1 MPQIALLSQETI
13 DKIAAGEVIERPSS
27 VVKELVE
34 NAIDA
39 GSSAVTV
46 EIKEGGISFIRI
58 SDNGCGIEREQI
70 PLAFLRHSTSKIK
83 SVEDLFTVTSLGFRG
98 EALSSIAAVSQVEL
112 ITKTNG
118 DFTGSRY
125 LIEGSKEV
133 SLEEIGAPDGTTF
146 IIRNL
151 FYNTPARKKFLKS
164 AQTEG
169 TYIHELMQRMIL
181 SHPDVAFKFIMN
193 NQVKLQSSGNGNI
206 KDIIYHLYGRDITKA
221 LLPIAHESELFKVSG
236 FIGKP
241 MISRGNRGYEL
252 YFVNGRFIRS
262 QILSKAIED
271 AFKPFLMQHQYPFT
285 VLYFEID
292 RSLLD
297 VNVHPTKMELRF
309 SNQQELYREVQ
320 SILSAALVHRDII
333 PEVPVDTP
341 KKNEM
346 EVPKIEKVM
355 PEPFEQKRLEEI
367 RKAVRKDSPYEVKY
381 PDRQPE
387 RRETW
392 HAQSQP
398 EHKLPVREQLH
409 ASGVTGTS
417 TSRPVG
423 TGAVSSAAQEKLLD
437 TIKEPLPEQS
447 KKEIEKELTK
457 EAYVLREEET
467 YGAKPEGSYEQGSFL
482 KEEEMAKQKIIGQ
495 LFDTYWLVEYNDRLF
510 IVDQHAAHEK
520 VMYEKLKKQFEKK
533 EFTSQAI
540 SPPIV
545 ITLSMRE
552 AEALERFKE
561 QFTKLGFEIE
571 HFGGA
576 EYSICG
582 VPGNLYRLNTRDVLI
597 EMLDELTDGISER
610 ATADVILDKI
620 ASMSCKAAVKGSQRL
635 SLPEMEQLMKDLMKL
650 DNPYNCPHGRP
661 TIIAMSKYEIEK
673 KFKRIV

>member
-193 NQVKLQSSGNGNI
+193 NQVKLQSSGNANI

-292 RSLLD
+292 SSLLD

-309 SNQQELYREVQ
+309 SNQQELYWEVQ

-367 RKAVRKDSPYEVKY
+367 RKAVRKDSPYEIKY
-381 PDRQPE
+381 P
-387 RRETW
+387 
-392 HAQSQP
+392 
-398 EHKLPVREQLH
+398 V
-409 ASGVTGTS
+409 
-417 TSRPVG
+417 SRPMG
-423 TGAVSSAAQEKLLD
+423 TGSVSSAAQEKLLD
-437 TIKEPLPEQS
+437 TIKSMPPEDMMEERIQKEPLPEQS
-447 KKEIEKELTK
+447 KKETEKELAK

-552 AEALERFKE
+552 ADVLERFKE

-610 ATADVILDKI
+610 ATTDVILDKI

>member
-181 SHPDVAFKFIMN
+181 SHPDIAFKFIMN

-292 RSLLD
+292 SSLLD

-367 RKAVRKDSPYEVKY
+367 RKAVRKDSPYEIKY
-381 PDRQPE
+381 P
-387 RRETW
+387 
-392 HAQSQP
+392 
-398 EHKLPVREQLH
+398 V
-409 ASGVTGTS
+409 
-417 TSRPVG
+417 SRPMG
-423 TGAVSSAAQEKLLD
+423 TGSISSAAQEKLLD
-437 TIKEPLPEQS
+437 TIKSMPPEDMMEERIQKEPLPEQS
-447 KKEIEKELTK
+447 EKELAK

-467 YGAKPEGSYEQGSFL
+467 YGAKPERSYEQGSFL

-552 AEALERFKE
+552 AEVLERFKE

-610 ATADVILDKI
+610 ATTDVILDKI

>member
-292 RSLLD
+292 SSLLD

-367 RKAVRKDSPYEVKY
+367 RKAVRKDSPYEIKY
-381 PDRQPE
+381 P
-387 RRETW
+387 
-392 HAQSQP
+392 
-398 EHKLPVREQLH
+398 V
-409 ASGVTGTS
+409 
-417 TSRPVG
+417 SRPMG
-423 TGAVSSAAQEKLLD
+423 TGSVSSAAQEKLLD
-437 TIKEPLPEQS
+437 TIKSMPPEDMMEERIQKETLPEQS
-447 KKEIEKELTK
+447 KKEMEKELAK

-552 AEALERFKE
+552 AEGLERFKE

-610 ATADVILDKI
+610 ATTDVILDKI

>member
-133 SLEEIGAPDGTTF
+133 SLDEIGAPDGTTF

-292 RSLLD
+292 SSLLD

-367 RKAVRKDSPYEVKY
+367 RKAVRKDSPYEIKY
-381 PDRQPE
+381 P
-387 RRETW
+387 
-392 HAQSQP
+392 
-398 EHKLPVREQLH
+398 V
-409 ASGVTGTS
+409 
-417 TSRPVG
+417 SRPMG

-437 TIKEPLPEQS
+437 TIKSMPPEDMMEERIRKEPLPEQS
-447 KKEIEKELTK
+447 KKETEKELAK

-552 AEALERFKE
+552 AEVLERFKE

-597 EMLDELTDGISER
+597 DMLDELTDGISER

>member
-1 MPQIALLSQETI
+1 MPQIALLSQDTI

-58 SDNGCGIEREQI
+58 SDNGCGIEKEQI

-118 DFTGSRY
+118 DFTGFRY

-221 LLPIAHESELFKVSG
+221 LLPIAHEIELFKISG
-236 FIGKP
+236 VIGKP

-292 RSLLD
+292 SSLLD

-309 SNQQELYREVQ
+309 FNQQELYREVQ

-367 RKAVRKDSPYEVKY
+367 RKAVRKDSPYEIKY
-381 PDRQPE
+381 P
-387 RRETW
+387 
-392 HAQSQP
+392 
-398 EHKLPVREQLH
+398 V
-409 ASGVTGTS
+409 
-417 TSRPVG
+417 SRPMG
-423 TGAVSSAAQEKLLD
+423 TGSVSSAAQEKLLD
-437 TIKEPLPEQS
+437 TIKSMPPEDMMEERIQKELLPEQS
-447 KKEIEKELTK
+447 KKETEKELAK

-552 AEALERFKE
+552 AEVLERFKE

-610 ATADVILDKI
+610 ATTDVILDKI

>member
-292 RSLLD
+292 SSLLD

-333 PEVPVDTP
+333 PEVPVDTT

-367 RKAVRKDSPYEVKY
+367 RKAVRKDSPYEIKY
-381 PDRQPE
+381 P
-387 RRETW
+387 
-392 HAQSQP
+392 
-398 EHKLPVREQLH
+398 V
-409 ASGVTGTS
+409 
-417 TSRPVG
+417 SRPMG
-423 TGAVSSAAQEKLLD
+423 TGSVSSAAQEKLLD
-437 TIKEPLPEQS
+437 TIKSMPPEDMMEERIQKETLPEQS
-447 KKEIEKELTK
+447 KKETEKELAK

-467 YGAKPEGSYEQGSFL
+467 YGAKLEGSYEQGSFL
-482 KEEEMAKQKIIGQ
+482 KKEEMAKQKIIGQ

-552 AEALERFKE
+552 AEVLERFKE

-610 ATADVILDKI
+610 ATTDVILDKI

>member
-146 IIRNL
+146 IVRNL

-292 RSLLD
+292 SSLLD

-320 SILSAALVHRDII
+320 SILSASLVHRDII

-367 RKAVRKDSPYEVKY
+367 RKAVRKDSPYEIKY
-381 PDRQPE
+381 P
-387 RRETW
+387 
-392 HAQSQP
+392 
-398 EHKLPVREQLH
+398 V
-409 ASGVTGTS
+409 
-417 TSRPVG
+417 SRPMG
-423 TGAVSSAAQEKLLD
+423 TGSVSSAAQEKLLD
-437 TIKEPLPEQS
+437 TIKSMPPEDMMEERIQKEPLPEQS
-447 KKEIEKELTK
+447 KKETEKELAK

-552 AEALERFKE
+552 AEILERFKE

-582 VPGNLYRLNTRDVLI
+582 VPGNLYRLNTKDVLI

>member
-292 RSLLD
+292 SSLLD

-320 SILSAALVHRDII
+320 NVLSAALVHRDII

-367 RKAVRKDSPYEVKY
+367 RKAVRKDSPYEIKY
-381 PDRQPE
+381 P
-387 RRETW
+387 
-392 HAQSQP
+392 
-398 EHKLPVREQLH
+398 V
-409 ASGVTGTS
+409 
-417 TSRPVG
+417 SRPMG
-423 TGAVSSAAQEKLLD
+423 TGSVSSAAQEKLLD
-437 TIKEPLPEQS
+437 TIKSMPPEDMMEERIQKEPLPEQS
-447 KKEIEKELTK
+447 KKETEKELAK
-457 EAYVLREEET
+457 EAYVIREEET

-582 VPGNLYRLNTRDVLI
+582 VPGNLYRLNTKDVLI

>member
-292 RSLLD
+292 SSLLD

-320 SILSAALVHRDII
+320 SILSASLVHRDII
-333 PEVPVDTP
+333 PEVPVDTL

-367 RKAVRKDSPYEVKY
+367 RKAVRKDSPYEIKY
-381 PDRQPE
+381 P
-387 RRETW
+387 
-392 HAQSQP
+392 
-398 EHKLPVREQLH
+398 V
-409 ASGVTGTS
+409 
-417 TSRPVG
+417 SRPMGIGSVNS
-423 TGAVSSAAQEKLLD
+423 VAQEKLLD
-437 TIKEPLPEQS
+437 TIKSMPPEDMMEERIQKEPLPEQS
-447 KKEIEKELTK
+447 KKETEKELAK

-552 AEALERFKE
+552 AEVLERFKE

-610 ATADVILDKI
+610 ATTDVILDKI

>member
-58 SDNGCGIEREQI
+58 SDNGCGIEKEQI

-221 LLPIAHESELFKVSG
+221 LLPITHESELFKVSG

-292 RSLLD
+292 SSLLD

-320 SILSAALVHRDII
+320 NILSAALVHRDII

-346 EVPKIEKVM
+346 EAPKIEKVM

-398 EHKLPVREQLH
+398 EHKPPVREQLH
-409 ASGVTGTS
+409 AEDMMEE
-417 TSRPVG
+417 RI
-423 TGAVSSAAQEKLLD
+423 Q
-437 TIKEPLPEQS
+437 KEPLPEQS
-447 KKEIEKELTK
+447 KKETEKELAK

-552 AEALERFKE
+552 AEVLERFKE

-610 ATADVILDKI
+610 ATTDVILDKI

>member
-146 IIRNL
+146 IVRNL

-292 RSLLD
+292 SSLLD

-341 KKNEM
+341 KKSEM

-367 RKAVRKDSPYEVKY
+367 RKAVRKDSPYEIKY
-381 PDRQPE
+381 P
-387 RRETW
+387 
-392 HAQSQP
+392 
-398 EHKLPVREQLH
+398 V
-409 ASGVTGTS
+409 
-417 TSRPVG
+417 SRPMG
-423 TGAVSSAAQEKLLD
+423 TGSVSSAAQEKLLD
-437 TIKEPLPEQS
+437 TIKSMPPEDMTEERIQKEPLPEQS
-447 KKEIEKELTK
+447 KKETEKELAK
-457 EAYVLREEET
+457 EAYVIREEET

-482 KEEEMAKQKIIGQ
+482 KEEEMEKQKIIGQ

-552 AEALERFKE
+552 AEVLERFKE

>member
-292 RSLLD
+292 SSLLD
-297 VNVHPTKMELRF
+297 VNVHPTKMDLRF

-320 SILSAALVHRDII
+320 GILSAALVHRDII

-367 RKAVRKDSPYEVKY
+367 RKAVRKDSPYEIKY
-381 PDRQPE
+381 P
-387 RRETW
+387 
-392 HAQSQP
+392 
-398 EHKLPVREQLH
+398 V
-409 ASGVTGTS
+409 
-417 TSRPVG
+417 SRPMG
-423 TGAVSSAAQEKLLD
+423 TGSVSSAAQEKLLD
-437 TIKEPLPEQS
+437 TIKSMPPEDMMEERIQKEPLPEQS
-447 KKEIEKELTK
+447 KKETEKELAK
-457 EAYVLREEET
+457 EASVLREEET

-552 AEALERFKE
+552 AEVLERFKE

-610 ATADVILDKI
+610 ATTDVILDKI

>member
-146 IIRNL
+146 IVRNL

-292 RSLLD
+292 SSLLD

-320 SILSAALVHRDII
+320 SILSASLVHRDII

-367 RKAVRKDSPYEVKY
+367 RKAVRKDSPYEIKY
-381 PDRQPE
+381 P
-387 RRETW
+387 
-392 HAQSQP
+392 
-398 EHKLPVREQLH
+398 V
-409 ASGVTGTS
+409 
-417 TSRPVG
+417 SRPMG
-423 TGAVSSAAQEKLLD
+423 TGSVSSAAQEKLLD
-437 TIKEPLPEQS
+437 TIKSMSPEDMMEERIQKELLPEQS
-447 KKEIEKELTK
+447 KKETEKELAK

-552 AEALERFKE
+552 ADVLERFKE

-610 ATADVILDKI
+610 ATTDVILDKI

>member
-58 SDNGCGIEREQI
+58 SDNGCGIEKEQI

-221 LLPIAHESELFKVSG
+221 LLPITHESELFKVSG

-292 RSLLD
+292 SSLLD

-346 EVPKIEKVM
+346 EAPKIEKVM
-355 PEPFEQKRLEEI
+355 PEPFEQKRLEKI

-398 EHKLPVREQLH
+398 EHKPPVREQLH
-409 ASGVTGTS
+409 ASEVTGT
-417 TSRPVG
+417 
-423 TGAVSSAAQEKLLD
+423 
-437 TIKEPLPEQS
+437 
-447 KKEIEKELTK
+447 EKELAK

-552 AEALERFKE
+552 AETLERFKE

-582 VPGNLYRLNTRDVLI
+582 VPGNLYRLNTKDVLI

-610 ATADVILDKI
+610 TTADVILDKI

-635 SLPEMEQLMKDLMKL
+635 SLPEMEQLMRDLMKL

>member
-146 IIRNL
+146 IVRNL

-292 RSLLD
+292 SSLLD

-320 SILSAALVHRDII
+320 SILSASLVHRDII

-367 RKAVRKDSPYEVKY
+367 RKAVRKDSPYEIKY
-381 PDRQPE
+381 P
-387 RRETW
+387 
-392 HAQSQP
+392 
-398 EHKLPVREQLH
+398 V
-409 ASGVTGTS
+409 
-417 TSRPVG
+417 SRPMG
-423 TGAVSSAAQEKLLD
+423 TGSVSSAAQEKLLD
-437 TIKEPLPEQS
+437 TIKSMPPEDMMEERIQKEPLPEQS
-447 KKEIEKELTK
+447 KKETEKELAK

>member
-46 EIKEGGISFIRI
+46 EIKEGGLSFIRI
-58 SDNGCGIEREQI
+58 SDNGCGIDREQI

-221 LLPIAHESELFKVSG
+221 LLTIAHESELFKVSG

-292 RSLLD
+292 SSLLD

-367 RKAVRKDSPYEVKY
+367 RKAVRKDSPYEIKY
-381 PDRQPE
+381 P
-387 RRETW
+387 
-392 HAQSQP
+392 
-398 EHKLPVREQLH
+398 V
-409 ASGVTGTS
+409 
-417 TSRPVG
+417 SRPMG
-423 TGAVSSAAQEKLLD
+423 TGSVSSAAQEKLLD
-437 TIKEPLPEQS
+437 TIKSMPPEDMMEERIQKEPLPEQS
-447 KKEIEKELTK
+447 KKETEKELAK

-467 YGAKPEGSYEQGSFL
+467 YGAKSEGSYEQGSFL

-552 AEALERFKE
+552 AEVLERFKE

-597 EMLDELTDGISER
+597 DMLDELTDGISER

-635 SLPEMEQLMKDLMKL
+635 SLTEMEQLMKDLMKL

>member
-58 SDNGCGIEREQI
+58 SDNGCGIEKEQI

-292 RSLLD
+292 SSLLD

-320 SILSAALVHRDII
+320 SILSASLVHRDII
-333 PEVPVDTP
+333 PEVPVDTL

-367 RKAVRKDSPYEVKY
+367 RKAVRKDSPYEIKY
-381 PDRQPE
+381 P
-387 RRETW
+387 
-392 HAQSQP
+392 
-398 EHKLPVREQLH
+398 V
-409 ASGVTGTS
+409 
-417 TSRPVG
+417 SRPMG
-423 TGAVSSAAQEKLLD
+423 TGSVSSAAQEKLFD
-437 TIKEPLPEQS
+437 TIKSMPPEDMMEERIQKEPLPEQS
-447 KKEIEKELTK
+447 KKETEKELAK

-552 AEALERFKE
+552 AEILERFKE

-610 ATADVILDKI
+610 ATTDVILDKI

>member
-1 MPQIALLSQETI
+1 MVKEVDGVLPQIALLSQETI

-118 DFTGSRY
+118 DFTGFRY

-146 IIRNL
+146 LVRNL

-221 LLPIAHESELFKVSG
+221 LLPIAHENELFKISG

-292 RSLLD
+292 SSLLD

-309 SNQQELYREVQ
+309 FNQQELYREVQ

-367 RKAVRKDSPYEVKY
+367 RKAVRKDSPYEIKY
-381 PDRQPE
+381 P
-387 RRETW
+387 
-392 HAQSQP
+392 
-398 EHKLPVREQLH
+398 V
-409 ASGVTGTS
+409 
-417 TSRPVG
+417 SRPMG
-423 TGAVSSAAQEKLLD
+423 TGSVSSAAQEKLLD
-437 TIKEPLPEQS
+437 TIKSMPPEDMMEERIQKELLPEQS
-447 KKEIEKELTK
+447 KKETEKELAK

-552 AEALERFKE
+552 AEVLERFKE

-610 ATADVILDKI
+610 ATTDVILDKI

>member
-146 IIRNL
+146 IVRNL

-292 RSLLD
+292 SSLLD

-320 SILSAALVHRDII
+320 SILSASLVHRDII
-333 PEVPVDTP
+333 PEVPVDTL

-367 RKAVRKDSPYEVKY
+367 RKAVRKDSPYEIKY
-381 PDRQPE
+381 P
-387 RRETW
+387 
-392 HAQSQP
+392 
-398 EHKLPVREQLH
+398 V
-409 ASGVTGTS
+409 
-417 TSRPVG
+417 SRPMG
-423 TGAVSSAAQEKLLD
+423 TGSVSSAAQEKLLD
-437 TIKEPLPEQS
+437 TIKSMPPEDIMEERIQKEPIPEQS
-447 KKEIEKELTK
+447 KKETEKELAK

-552 AEALERFKE
+552 ADVLERFKE

-610 ATADVILDKI
+610 ATTDVILDKI

>member
-252 YFVNGRFIRS
+252 YFVNGRFIWS

-292 RSLLD
+292 SSLLD

-367 RKAVRKDSPYEVKY
+367 RKAVRKDSPYEIKY
-381 PDRQPE
+381 P
-387 RRETW
+387 
-392 HAQSQP
+392 
-398 EHKLPVREQLH
+398 V
-409 ASGVTGTS
+409 
-417 TSRPVG
+417 SRPMG
-423 TGAVSSAAQEKLLD
+423 TGSVSSAAQEKLLD
-437 TIKEPLPEQS
+437 TIKSMPPEDMMEERIQKEPLPEQS
-447 KKEIEKELTK
+447 KKETEKELAK

-552 AEALERFKE
+552 AEVLERFKE

-597 EMLDELTDGISER
+597 DMLDELTDGISER
-610 ATADVILDKI
+610 ATTDVILDKI

>member
-39 GSSAVTV
+39 GSSSVTV

-146 IIRNL
+146 IVRNL

-292 RSLLD
+292 SSLLD

-381 PDRQPE
+381 PARQPE

-398 EHKLPVREQLH
+398 EHKPPVKEQLH
-409 ASGVTGTS
+409 ASGVTGT
-417 TSRPVG
+417 
-423 TGAVSSAAQEKLLD
+423 
-437 TIKEPLPEQS
+437 
-447 KKEIEKELTK
+447 EKELAK

-467 YGAKPEGSYEQGSFL
+467 YGARPEGSYEQGSFL

-552 AEALERFKE
+552 AEVLERFKE

-610 ATADVILDKI
+610 ATTDVILDKI

>member
-146 IIRNL
+146 IVRNL

-292 RSLLD
+292 SSLLD

-320 SILSAALVHRDII
+320 SILSASLVHRDII

-367 RKAVRKDSPYEVKY
+367 RKAVRKDSPYEIKY
-381 PDRQPE
+381 P
-387 RRETW
+387 
-392 HAQSQP
+392 
-398 EHKLPVREQLH
+398 V
-409 ASGVTGTS
+409 
-417 TSRPVG
+417 SRPMG
-423 TGAVSSAAQEKLLD
+423 TGSVSSAAQEKLLD
-437 TIKEPLPEQS
+437 TIKSMPPEDMMEERIQKEPLPEQS
-447 KKEIEKELTK
+447 KKETEKELAK

-561 QFTKLGFEIE
+561 QFTKLGFVIE

>member
-241 MISRGNRGYEL
+241 MISRGNRAYEL

-292 RSLLD
+292 SSLLD

-346 EVPKIEKVM
+346 EVPTIEKVM

-367 RKAVRKDSPYEVKY
+367 RKAVRKDSPYEIKY
-381 PDRQPE
+381 P
-387 RRETW
+387 
-392 HAQSQP
+392 
-398 EHKLPVREQLH
+398 V
-409 ASGVTGTS
+409 
-417 TSRPVG
+417 SRPMG
-423 TGAVSSAAQEKLLD
+423 TGSVSSATQEKLLD
-437 TIKEPLPEQS
+437 TIKSMPPEDMMEERIRKEPLPEQS
-447 KKEIEKELTK
+447 KKETEKELAK

-552 AEALERFKE
+552 AEVLERFKE
-561 QFTKLGFEIE
+561 QFMKLGFEIE

-597 EMLDELTDGISER
+597 DMLDELTDGISER

>member
-292 RSLLD
+292 SSLLD

-320 SILSAALVHRDII
+320 SILSASLVHRDII

-367 RKAVRKDSPYEVKY
+367 RKAVRKDSPYEIKY
-381 PDRQPE
+381 P
-387 RRETW
+387 
-392 HAQSQP
+392 
-398 EHKLPVREQLH
+398 V
-409 ASGVTGTS
+409 
-417 TSRPVG
+417 SRPMG
-423 TGAVSSAAQEKLLD
+423 TGSVSSAAQEKLLD
-437 TIKEPLPEQS
+437 TIKSMPPEDMMEERIQKEPLPEQS
-447 KKEIEKELTK
+447 KKEMEKELAK
-457 EAYVLREEET
+457 EAYVIREEET
-467 YGAKPEGSYEQGSFL
+467 YGTNPEGNYEQGSFL

-561 QFTKLGFEIE
+561 QFTKLGFVIE

-635 SLPEMEQLMKDLMKL
+635 SLPEMEQLMKDLIKL

>member
-292 RSLLD
+292 SSLLD

-367 RKAVRKDSPYEVKY
+367 RKAVRKDSPYEIKY
-381 PDRQPE
+381 P
-387 RRETW
+387 
-392 HAQSQP
+392 
-398 EHKLPVREQLH
+398 V
-409 ASGVTGTS
+409 
-417 TSRPVG
+417 SRPMG
-423 TGAVSSAAQEKLLD
+423 TGSVSSAAQEKLLD
-437 TIKEPLPEQS
+437 TIKSMPPEDVMEERIQKEPLPEQS
-447 KKEIEKELTK
+447 KKETEKELAK

-552 AEALERFKE
+552 AEVLERFKE

-597 EMLDELTDGISER
+597 DMLDELTDGISER

>member
-13 DKIAAGEVIERPSS
+13 DKIAAGEVIKRPSS

-292 RSLLD
+292 SSLLD

-367 RKAVRKDSPYEVKY
+367 RKAVRKDSPYEIKY
-381 PDRQPE
+381 P
-387 RRETW
+387 
-392 HAQSQP
+392 
-398 EHKLPVREQLH
+398 V
-409 ASGVTGTS
+409 
-417 TSRPVG
+417 SRPMG
-423 TGAVSSAAQEKLLD
+423 TGSVSSATQEKLLD
-437 TIKEPLPEQS
+437 TIKSMPPEDMMEERIRKEPLPEQS
-447 KKEIEKELTK
+447 KKETEKELAK

-552 AEALERFKE
+552 AEILERFKE

-582 VPGNLYRLNTRDVLI
+582 VPGNLYRLNTKDVLI

>member
-181 SHPDVAFKFIMN
+181 SHPDIAFKFIMN

-292 RSLLD
+292 SSLLD

-367 RKAVRKDSPYEVKY
+367 RKAVRKDSPYEIKY
-381 PDRQPE
+381 P
-387 RRETW
+387 
-392 HAQSQP
+392 
-398 EHKLPVREQLH
+398 V
-409 ASGVTGTS
+409 
-417 TSRPVG
+417 SRPMG
-423 TGAVSSAAQEKLLD
+423 TGSVSSAAQEKLLD
-437 TIKEPLPEQS
+437 TIKSMPPEDMMEERIQKEPLPEQS
-447 KKEIEKELTK
+447 KKELEKELAK

-552 AEALERFKE
+552 AEVLERFKE

-610 ATADVILDKI
+610 ATTDVILDKI

>member
-221 LLPIAHESELFKVSG
+221 LLTIAHESELFKVSG

-292 RSLLD
+292 SSLLD

-367 RKAVRKDSPYEVKY
+367 RKAVRKDSPYEIKY
-381 PDRQPE
+381 P
-387 RRETW
+387 
-392 HAQSQP
+392 
-398 EHKLPVREQLH
+398 V
-409 ASGVTGTS
+409 
-417 TSRPVG
+417 SRPMG
-423 TGAVSSAAQEKLLD
+423 TGSVSSAAQEKLLD
-437 TIKEPLPEQS
+437 TIKSMPPEDMMEERIQKEPLPEQS
-447 KKEIEKELTK
+447 KKETEKELAK

-552 AEALERFKE
+552 AEVLERFKE

-635 SLPEMEQLMKDLMKL
+635 SLTEMEQLMKDLMKL

>member
-58 SDNGCGIEREQI
+58 SDNGCGIEKEQI

-241 MISRGNRGYEL
+241 MISRGNRSYEL

-292 RSLLD
+292 SSLLD

-367 RKAVRKDSPYEVKY
+367 RKAVRKDSPYEIKY
-381 PDRQPE
+381 P
-387 RRETW
+387 
-392 HAQSQP
+392 
-398 EHKLPVREQLH
+398 V
-409 ASGVTGTS
+409 
-417 TSRPVG
+417 SRPMG
-423 TGAVSSAAQEKLLD
+423 TGSVSSAAQEKLLD
-437 TIKEPLPEQS
+437 TIKSMPPEDMMEERIQKEPLPEQS
-447 KKEIEKELTK
+447 KKETEKELAK

-552 AEALERFKE
+552 AETLERFKE

-582 VPGNLYRLNTRDVLI
+582 VPGNLYRLNTKDVLI

>member
-58 SDNGCGIEREQI
+58 SDNGCGIEKEQI

-221 LLPIAHESELFKVSG
+221 LLPITHESELFKVSG

-292 RSLLD
+292 SSLLD

-320 SILSAALVHRDII
+320 SILSAVLVHRDII

-346 EVPKIEKVM
+346 EAPKIEKVM

-398 EHKLPVREQLH
+398 EHKPSVKEQLH
-409 ASGVTGTS
+409 ASGVTGT
-417 TSRPVG
+417 
-423 TGAVSSAAQEKLLD
+423 
-437 TIKEPLPEQS
+437 
-447 KKEIEKELTK
+447 EKELAK

-552 AEALERFKE
+552 AEILERFKE

>member
-292 RSLLD
+292 SSLLD

-341 KKNEM
+341 KKNDM

-367 RKAVRKDSPYEVKY
+367 RKAVRKDSPYEIKY
-381 PDRQPE
+381 P
-387 RRETW
+387 
-392 HAQSQP
+392 
-398 EHKLPVREQLH
+398 V
-409 ASGVTGTS
+409 
-417 TSRPVG
+417 SRPMG
-423 TGAVSSAAQEKLLD
+423 TGSVSSAAQEKLLD
-437 TIKEPLPEQS
+437 TIKSMPPEDMMEERIQKEPLPEQS
-447 KKEIEKELTK
+447 KKETEKELAK

-552 AEALERFKE
+552 AEILERFKE

-582 VPGNLYRLNTRDVLI
+582 VPGNLYRLNTKDVLI

>member
-58 SDNGCGIEREQI
+58 SDNGCGIEKEQI

-292 RSLLD
+292 SSFLD

-346 EVPKIEKVM
+346 EAPKIEKVM

-398 EHKLPVREQLH
+398 EHKPPVKEQLH
-409 ASGVTGTS
+409 ASEVTGT
-417 TSRPVG
+417 
-423 TGAVSSAAQEKLLD
+423 
-437 TIKEPLPEQS
+437 
-447 KKEIEKELTK
+447 EKELAN

-552 AEALERFKE
+552 AEILERFKE

-582 VPGNLYRLNTRDVLI
+582 VPGNLYRLNTKDVLI

>member
-271 AFKPFLMQHQYPFT
+271 AFKSFLMQHQYPFT

-292 RSLLD
+292 SSLLD

-367 RKAVRKDSPYEVKY
+367 RKAVRKDSPYEIKY
-381 PDRQPE
+381 P
-387 RRETW
+387 
-392 HAQSQP
+392 
-398 EHKLPVREQLH
+398 V
-409 ASGVTGTS
+409 
-417 TSRPVG
+417 SRPMG
-423 TGAVSSAAQEKLLD
+423 TGSVSSAAQEKLLD
-437 TIKEPLPEQS
+437 TIKSMPPEDMMEERIQKEPLPEQS
-447 KKEIEKELTK
+447 KKETEKELAK

-552 AEALERFKE
+552 AEVLERFKE

-597 EMLDELTDGISER
+597 DMLDELTDGISER

>member
-169 TYIHELMQRMIL
+169 NYIHELMQRMIL

-221 LLPIAHESELFKVSG
+221 LLPIAHENELFKVSG

-292 RSLLD
+292 SSLLD

-367 RKAVRKDSPYEVKY
+367 RKAVRKDSPYEIKY
-381 PDRQPE
+381 P
-387 RRETW
+387 
-392 HAQSQP
+392 
-398 EHKLPVREQLH
+398 V
-409 ASGVTGTS
+409 
-417 TSRPVG
+417 SRPMG
-423 TGAVSSAAQEKLLD
+423 TGSVSSAAQEKLLD
-437 TIKEPLPEQS
+437 TIKSMPPEDMMEERIQKELLPEQS
-447 KKEIEKELTK
+447 KKETEKELAK
-457 EAYVLREEET
+457 EAYVIREEET
-467 YGAKPEGSYEQGSFL
+467 YGTNPEGNYEQGSFL
-482 KEEEMAKQKIIGQ
+482 KEEEMARQKIIGQ

-582 VPGNLYRLNTRDVLI
+582 VPGNLYRLNTKDVLI

-610 ATADVILDKI
+610 ATTDVILDKI

-635 SLPEMEQLMKDLMKL
+635 SLPEMEQLMKDLMQL

>member
-146 IIRNL
+146 IVRNL

-285 VLYFEID
+285 VLYFEINS
-292 RSLLD
+292 SLLD

-320 SILSAALVHRDII
+320 NVLSAALVHRDII

-367 RKAVRKDSPYEVKY
+367 RKAVRKDSPYEIKY
-381 PDRQPE
+381 P
-387 RRETW
+387 
-392 HAQSQP
+392 
-398 EHKLPVREQLH
+398 V
-409 ASGVTGTS
+409 
-417 TSRPVG
+417 SRPMG
-423 TGAVSSAAQEKLLD
+423 TGSVSSAAQEKLLD
-437 TIKEPLPEQS
+437 TIKSMPPEDMMEERIQKEPLPEQS
-447 KKEIEKELTK
+447 KKETEKELAK
-457 EAYVLREEET
+457 EAYVIREEET
-467 YGAKPEGSYEQGSFL
+467 YGTNPEGNYEQGSFL

-582 VPGNLYRLNTRDVLI
+582 VPGNLYRLNTKDVLI

>member
-292 RSLLD
+292 SSLLD

-346 EVPKIEKVM
+346 EVPTIEKVM

-367 RKAVRKDSPYEVKY
+367 RKAVRKDSPYEIKY
-381 PDRQPE
+381 P
-387 RRETW
+387 
-392 HAQSQP
+392 
-398 EHKLPVREQLH
+398 V
-409 ASGVTGTS
+409 
-417 TSRPVG
+417 SRPMG
-423 TGAVSSAAQEKLLD
+423 TGSVSSAAQEKLLD
-437 TIKEPLPEQS
+437 TIKSMPLEDMMEERIQKEPLPEQS
-447 KKEIEKELTK
+447 KKETEKELAK

-552 AEALERFKE
+552 AEVLERFKE

-582 VPGNLYRLNTRDVLI
+582 VPGNLYRLNTKDVLI

>member
-146 IIRNL
+146 IVRNL

-292 RSLLD
+292 SSLLD

-341 KKNEM
+341 KKNKM

-367 RKAVRKDSPYEVKY
+367 RKAVRKDSPYEIKY
-381 PDRQPE
+381 P
-387 RRETW
+387 
-392 HAQSQP
+392 
-398 EHKLPVREQLH
+398 V
-409 ASGVTGTS
+409 
-417 TSRPVG
+417 SRPMG
-423 TGAVSSAAQEKLLD
+423 TGSVSSAAQEKLLD
-437 TIKEPLPEQS
+437 TIKSMPPEDMMEERIQKEPLPEQS
-447 KKEIEKELTK
+447 KKETEKELAK

-582 VPGNLYRLNTRDVLI
+582 VPGNLYRLNTKDVLI

>member
-1 MPQIALLSQETI
+1 MLQIALLSQETI

-292 RSLLD
+292 SSLLD

-346 EVPKIEKVM
+346 EVPTIEKVM

-367 RKAVRKDSPYEVKY
+367 RKAVRKDSPYEIKY
-381 PDRQPE
+381 P
-387 RRETW
+387 
-392 HAQSQP
+392 
-398 EHKLPVREQLH
+398 V
-409 ASGVTGTS
+409 
-417 TSRPVG
+417 SRPMG
-423 TGAVSSAAQEKLLD
+423 TGSVSSATQEKLLD
-437 TIKEPLPEQS
+437 TIKSMPPEDMMEERIRKEPLPEQS
-447 KKEIEKELTK
+447 KKETEKELAK

-482 KEEEMAKQKIIGQ
+482 KEEAMAKQKIIGQ

-552 AEALERFKE
+552 AEVLERFKE

-597 EMLDELTDGISER
+597 DMLDELTDGISER

>member
-58 SDNGCGIEREQI
+58 SDNGCGIEKEQI

-221 LLPIAHESELFKVSG
+221 LLPITHESELFKVSG

-292 RSLLD
+292 SSLLD

-320 SILSAALVHRDII
+320 SILSAVLVHRDII

-346 EVPKIEKVM
+346 EAPKIEKVM

-398 EHKLPVREQLH
+398 EHKPPVKEQLH
-409 ASGVTGTS
+409 ASEVTGT
-417 TSRPVG
+417 
-423 TGAVSSAAQEKLLD
+423 
-437 TIKEPLPEQS
+437 
-447 KKEIEKELTK
+447 EKELAK

-552 AEALERFKE
+552 AETLERFKE

-582 VPGNLYRLNTRDVLI
+582 VPGNLYRLNTKDVLI